1 MLLINSALNNYTES
15 LHILSGIR
23 VCCSPLL
30 HNKNSTYFVTGPIPN
45 VKKIRG
51 APIERNRTR
60 THRLLERSISLVR
73 FETSFFCC
81 YCCWCAAIN
90 IFLSGPL
97 SNVNFDTTK
106 TCGSC
111 QGYED
116 RSTPLIIFVIISTIK
131 MYFGRI

>member
-1 MLLINSALNNYTES
+1 VLLINSALNNYTES

-60 THRLLERSISLVR
+60 THRLLECVR
-73 FETSFFCC
+73 FL
-81 YCCWCAAIN
+81 
-90 IFLSGPL
+90 LSG
-97 SNVNFDTTK
+97 SRRHF
-106 TCGSC
+106 
-111 QGYED
+111 
-116 RSTPLIIFVIISTIK
+116 FVVIVV
-131 MYFGRI
+131 GALQ